1 MRKNVRQMV
10 DTQPVE
16 KRKRGRPTLDKGV
29 RVKRK
34 TQEERRSE
42 AEAKLLEAA
51 REIVARKGWVGM
63 TLGDVGIAA
72 GYSRGIATHYFG
84 SKTEV
89 LRSLSTKIGQNFME
103 GFMATPRRPGFNTIV
118 DFITF
123 CLCRAPDTGWTNTR
137 ALLILMAEGTT
148 DDSGVGANLAQHN
161 LVVIAFLAEH
171 FAHAASAN
179 EIWTDVAPNEAA
191 IALLGTVRGILLQ
204 KLLKDSAID
213 LDRVNRAVLITIIRA
228 FAKRPNTWLKK
239 LALILT
245 IEVFA

>member
-1 MRKNVRQMV
+1 MSKNMSQMAN
-10 DTQPVE
+10 TQPVE
-16 KRKRGRPTLDKGV
+16 KGKRGRPALHKGV
-29 RVKRK
+29 RVERK

-42 AEAKLLEAA
+42 AEAKLLDAA

-84 SKTEV
+84 SKTEL
-89 LRSLSTKIGQNFME
+89 LRSLSVKIGQNFME
-103 GFMATPRRPGFNTIV
+103 GFMATPRQPGFNTIV

-123 CLCRAPDTGWTNTR
+123 YLCRDRETGWSNTR

-148 DDSGVGANLAQHN
+148 DDSGVGANLVRYN
-161 LVVIAFLAEH
+161 LTIIAFLAEH
-171 FAHAASAN
+171 FAHAMAVN
-179 EIWTDVAPNEAA
+179 EILTDVAPNEAA

-213 LDRVNRAVLITIIRA
+213 LDQVNRAVLITTIRA
-228 FAKRPNTWLKK
+228 FAKRPDTWLNK
-239 LALILT
+239 LDLIQPH
-245 IEVFA
+245 